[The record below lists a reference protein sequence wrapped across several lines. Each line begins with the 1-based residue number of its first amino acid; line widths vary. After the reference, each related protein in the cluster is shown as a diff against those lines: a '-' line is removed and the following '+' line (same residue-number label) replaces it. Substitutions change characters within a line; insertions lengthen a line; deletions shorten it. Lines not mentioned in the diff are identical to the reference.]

1 MPRVSVVVPAFRNA
15 PFLPATLE
23 SVLGQSFGDFELIV
37 SDHSSDDG
45 SEEIAREYARQD
57 SRVRVTTLPAG
68 GGAPANWQAVS
79 ALASADLLKLVCGD
93 DLIQVDCLQVQV
105 RAFELFPQAVLVAA
119 KRDVVDAAGRPLIR
133 GRGLQGLRG
142 PLVDGRDAIRRTVL
156 EGTNIFGEPGTVL
169 MRRAVFEQ
177 VGGWDSRFPYL
188 IDMATYAA
196 VLAHGPMV
204 AVPRSLAGFR
214 LSDAQWSV
222 ALVDEQYRHA
232 RDFHHAM
239 AQEHPGLL
247 SRADLLRGDGRAWL
261 NARLR
266 RATSSLLRR
275 RARRS

>member
-1 MPRVSVVVPAFRNA
+1 MPAYNNA

-23 SVLGQSFGDFELIV
+23 AILGQSFGDFELIV
-37 SDHSSDDG
+37 SDHSSGDG
-45 SEEIAREYARQD
+45 SEEIARDYARQD
-57 SRVRVTTLPAG
+57 DRVRVTTLPAG

-79 ALASADLLKLVCGD
+79 RLATGELLKLVCGD
-93 DLIQVDCLQVQV
+93 DLIHQDCLQVQV
-105 RAFELFPQAVLVAA
+105 RAFELFPDSVLVAA

-133 GRGLQGLRG
+133 ARGLQGLRG
-142 PLVDGRDAIRRTVL
+142 PVVDGREAIRRTVL
-156 EGTNIFGEPGTVL
+156 AGTNIFGEPGTVL
-169 MRRAVFEQ
+169 MRRAVFDR

-204 AVPRSLAGFR
+204 AVPLSLAGFR

-239 AQEHPGLL
+239 AEEHPGLL
-247 SRADLLRGDGRAWL
+247 SPTDLRLGDARAWI

-266 RATSSLLRR
+266 RVTSSALRR
-275 RARRS
+275 RARER